1 MALAL
6 EETLCHLKG
15 NIQRPSRF
23 ATGLRVGDNTLQTA
37 HGEYDGQ
44 NGTGLF

>member
-23 ATGLRVGDNTLQTA
+23 AKGLRVGDNTLQTA